1 MAPHGSTSR
10 PLRRYPKHAIWDVPM
25 WHWCLLLLSAFVPSS
40 FALVLRSHWDGD
52 LVSTWSTR
60 LLALVVQCCVSKRQ
74 KGGGRFPIGS
84 WTLRSSTGGVGASL
98 MPHNSR
104 LEALELDLSV
114 AAAGFAPT
122 RGRPRCLSHVR
133 TRLDRD
139 TRHIFSRSA
148 RHLPYLPSVQATGEQ
163 HVPVEG

>member
-1 MAPHGSTSR
+1 MSAIYGAYTDGTTWVNVKAASAVSQACNGMCPCGIGVSCSFR
-10 PLRRYPKHAIWDVPM
+10 PS
-25 WHWCLLLLSAFVPSS
+25 CLLVSLWFLGLIGTV
-40 FALVLRSHWDGD
+40 D
-52 LVSTWSTR
+52 LVSTWLTR
-60 LLALVVQCCVSKRQ
+60 LLALVVQRCVNKRQ

-84 WTLRSSTGGVGASL
+84 RTLRSSTGGVVAPL
-98 MPHNSR
+98 VPHNSR

-139 TRHIFSRSA
+139 TRRIFSRSA
-148 RHLPYLPSVQATGEQ
+148 RHLP
-163 HVPVEG
+163 